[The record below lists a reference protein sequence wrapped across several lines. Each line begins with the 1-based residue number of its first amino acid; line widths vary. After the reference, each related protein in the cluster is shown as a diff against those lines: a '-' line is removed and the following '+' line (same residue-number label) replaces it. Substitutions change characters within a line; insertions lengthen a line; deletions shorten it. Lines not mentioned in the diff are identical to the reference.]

1 MLLGNLEVPLAA
13 SGTSSPKVNF
23 KDKRKGKDVD
33 KVPVKALGSIWRGI
47 RADVFTEAARVMG
60 PGNEEKSICDSS
72 SSEMAD
78 HGQAAIIIETAVC
91 LLMNAISL
99 VGNLLVCLAVYKN
112 PRLRTTTNLYIVGL
126 AATDLLSA
134 TFVMPFTVGVLATRK
149 WPYGKVYC
157 DIHGFL
163 ANFGL
168 FVSTSI
174 MGLTA
179 FNRYVRIVKTN
190 NYNCIF
196 TPQKSRTMLAS
207 VCVFIACYIAVPR
220 FARLQDF
227 GFVPEYAS
235 CHIIHLTEEGRI
247 AHYCIVVFLFLILP
261 FGVAIFCYVKV
272 FNAIR
277 QHNLEV
283 APALQSRIRMAR
295 ITAQEI
301 KISKSLFVVVLAF
314 GMCWIPAWILAIIK
328 RFCLIP
334 SLPDEAY
341 LVHTALVFL
350 SSSTNVFIYAGMN
363 NSFKSEFRRILSCYI
378 CMNPPKVSPH
388 LPQNGFMELR
398 LQHHEK

>member
-1 MLLGNLEVPLAA
+1 MVLGEQE
-13 SGTSSPKVNF
+13 
-23 KDKRKGKDVD
+23 KG
-33 KVPVKALGSIWRGI
+33 
-47 RADVFTEAARVMG
+47 
-60 PGNEEKSICDSS
+60 ICDSKIPTS
-72 SSEMAD
+72 QMPD
-78 HGQAAIIIETAVC
+78 HGQAAIIVETGAC
-91 LLMNAISL
+91 LLMNAVSL
-99 VGNLLVCLAVYKN
+99 FGNLLVCLAVYKN
-112 PRLRTTTNLYIVGL
+112 TRLRTTTNLYIIGL
-126 AATDLLSA
+126 AVTDLLSA
-134 TFVMPFTVGVLATRK
+134 TLVMPFTAGVLVTRK

-190 NYNCIF
+190 SYNCIF
-196 TPQKSRTMLAS
+196 TPRKSRTILACL
-207 VCVFIACYIAVPR
+207 CVFIASYIAVPR

-235 CHIIHLTEEGRI
+235 CHIIHLTEGGRI
-247 AHYCIVVFLFLILP
+247 AHYCVVVFFFLIFP
-261 FGVAIFCYVKV
+261 FSVAIFCYVKV
-272 FNAIR
+272 FTAIK

-283 APALQSRIRMAR
+283 APALQCSIRMAR

-301 KISKSLFVVVLAF
+301 KISKSLFVVVLGF

-334 SLPDEAY
+334 SLPAEVY
-341 LVHTALVFL
+341 LVHTGLVFL

-363 NSFKSEFRRILSCYI
+363 HSFKAEFRRILSCYM
-378 CMNPPKVSPH
+378 CVNSPKVSPRSPH
-388 LPQNGFMELR
+388 NGLVELR
-398 LQHHEK
+398 FQRQEK